1 MKSYHFATQ
10 LSRGRRYEEQLDAFF
25 AQRLPVEIQP
35 ATDAEQ
41 RQGIDRWFM
50 ARTSA
55 GDGRPRGRDAVE
67 YKADTVAGRTGNA
80 FIETV
85 SVDRGPDSPPKPGW
99 AMTSQAR
106 YLVYLVA
113 GQEEAIYLIPFRR
126 LRLCLPRWGRE
137 YPTGA
142 APNEGYTTKGL
153 LVPLHELER
162 IAIAVW

>member
-1 MKSYHFATQ
+1 MS
-10 LSRGRRYEEQLDAFF
+10 LV
-25 AQRLPVEIQP
+25 QRLPEGPLDIVGDIHGEI
-35 ATDAEQ
+35 AALEQ
-41 RQGIDRWFM
+41 LLAHLGYDGQGNHPEGRRLVFV
-50 ARTSA
+50 
-55 GDGRPRGRDAVE
+55 GD
-67 YKADTVAGRTGNA
+67 
-80 FIETV
+80 FC
-85 SVDRGPDSPPKPGW
+85 DRGPDSPPKPGW